1 MRELAIKIR
10 GFYAFYFFLLL
21 FMRYFSH
28 YIYYIIIFQIP
39 LMRESTWGAKRRS
52 QGTLWLG
59 AADSLSC
66 SYCFSQMSRGK
77 SLSRPPFFKFNL
89 SPTRQIHLGYKRR

>member
-1 MRELAIKIR
+1 MRELAIKIPLTPQI
-10 GFYAFYFFLLL
+10 YAFYFFLLL
-21 FMRYFSH
+21 FMRHFSH

-66 SYCFSQMSRGK
+66 SYCFSQNEPRKKPFSPAIFQVQFVPYETNSSR
-77 SLSRPPFFKFNL
+77 
-89 SPTRQIHLGYKRR
+89 I